1 MTERLRH
8 SANRLRDVLVK
19 LPRFVKTSI
28 VVTTDLLGFAI
39 CVVFA
44 LWLIALGNVIET
56 HTAVVFATAVVSLLL
71 AWWLGMYRSVVR
83 YLGLDLLISATLT
96 AVGSGVAGAAL
107 MHAFVFDGTPKRWAV
122 AYGIFAF
129 LYICG
134 SRYFARL
141 LLADRRSMQDREN
154 VIIYGAGS
162 TGVQLAKVL
171 RDGTDY
177 VPVAML
183 DDNPIMQGRRV
194 GGFEVYPAAAVK
206 DLCERLSVGT
216 LLLAMPSANL
226 RRRRKVLEQLSE
238 FPIRVQTVP
247 AYGDIV
253 SGKARVDELSD
264 VAVNDLLGRDPVP
277 PDPDLLHLC
286 VADKSVLVTGAGG
299 SIGSELCRQ
308 ILRLNPRQLVLLEIS
323 ETALYR
329 INKELNDL
337 IAVNELKCEL
347 VPILGSVSR
356 QQKLCE
362 TMRVFDVETVYH
374 AAAYKHVPLVEH
386 NMFEGIGNNVFG
398 TLRTAKAAI
407 DAGVETFVLIS
418 TDKAVNPTSI
428 MGASKRL
435 AEMVLQAYARE
446 DSATRFCMVRFGN
459 VLESSGS
466 VVPLFREQI
475 RNGGPV
481 TVTHRDI
488 IRYFMTIPEAAE
500 LVIQAGAMAKGGDVF
515 VLDMGEPVR
524 VQDLAHRMIKLM
536 GLSVMDDDNPDGD
549 IEVQYIGLRP
559 AEKLYEELLI
569 GSNVSGTRHP
579 RICRA
584 DEDCLLLNE
593 ILEMIDGLAA
603 ASRDLD
609 FERARSLLRNAVKEY
624 RPQNGIEDRIWM
636 ARSGHSSSETRT
648 DKIVEFPGRDST
660 A

>member
-1 MTERLRH
+1 MTERLRL
-8 SANRLRDVLVK
+8 SAYRLRDVLVR
-19 LPRFVKTSI
+19 LPRFVKTLI
-28 VVTTDLLGFAI
+28 VVLTDLLGFAL
-39 CVVFA
+39 CVVCA
-44 LWLIALGNVIET
+44 LWLIALGKVIET
-56 HTAVVFATAVVSLLL
+56 HPAVVFATAVVSLLL

-83 YLGLDLLISATLT
+83 YLGLDLLISAVLT
-96 AVGSGVAGAAL
+96 AAGSGLVGAV
-107 MHAFVFDGTPKRWAV
+107 MMQVYVFGGTPRRWAV
-122 AYGIFAF
+122 AYGIFSF
-129 LYICG
+129 IYICG
-134 SRYFARL
+134 SRYLARL
-141 LLADRRSMQDREN
+141 LLADRRASRNREK

-162 TGVQLAKVL
+162 TGVQLARVL
-171 RDGTDY
+171 REGTEY
-177 VPVAML
+177 LPVAML
-183 DDNPIMQGRRV
+183 DDNPIIQGRKV
-194 GGFEVYPAAAVK
+194 GGFEVYPPAAVK
-206 DLCERLSVGT
+206 VLCEELSVNT

-253 SGKARVDELSD
+253 SGKASVDELTD

-286 VADKSVLVTGAGG
+286 ITGKNVLVTGAGG

-308 ILRLNPRQLVLLEIS
+308 ILQLNPKRLVLQEIS
-323 ETALYR
+323 ETALYQ
-329 INKELNDL
+329 ISNELNHLVAGNDSG
-337 IAVNELKCEL
+337 CEL
-347 VPILGSVSR
+347 VPILGTVNNE
-356 QQKLCE
+356 QKLSE
-362 TMRVFDVETVYH
+362 TMRVFGVETVYH

-386 NMFEGIGNNVFG
+386 NLLEGIGNNVVG
-398 TLRTAKAAI
+398 TLRTARAAI

-418 TDKAVNPTSI
+418 TDKAVNPTSV
-428 MGASKRL
+428 MGATKRL
-435 AEMVLQAYARE
+435 AEMILQAYARE
-446 DSATRFCMVRFGN
+446 DLSTRFCMVRFGN

-475 RNGGPV
+475 RRGGPV

-524 VQDLAHRMIKLM
+524 VKDLAYRMIKLM

-549 IEVQYIGLRP
+549 IEIRYIGLRP

-584 DEDCLLLNE
+584 DEDCLP
-593 ILEMIDGLAA
+593 LEQVTWIIDELEA
-603 ASRDLD
+603 ASRKLD
-609 FERARSLLRNAVKEY
+609 FERARTVLGEAIAEY
-624 RPQNGIEDRIWM
+624 RPQNGIEDRIWV
-636 ARSGHSSSETRT
+636 ARRSTTGDNAGP
-648 DKIVEFPGRDST
+648 DKIVDFPARDES

>member
-8 SANRLRDVLVK
+8 SAYRLRDALVK
-19 LPRFVKTSI
+19 LPRLTKTAI
-28 VVTTDLLGFAI
+28 VFSADLLGFAL
-39 CVVFA
+39 CVVCA
-44 LWLIALGNVIET
+44 LWLIALGQVIET
-56 HTAVVFATAVVSLLL
+56 HTAVVFATAVVSLML
-71 AWWLGMYRSVVR
+71 AWWLGLYRSVVR
-83 YLGLDLLISATLT
+83 YLGLDLLISAVLT
-96 AVGSGVAGAAL
+96 AVGSGIAGAVL
-107 MHAFVFDGTPKRWAV
+107 MQVFIFDGTPRRWAV
-122 AYGIFAF
+122 AYGVFAL

-134 SRYFARL
+134 SRYLARL
-141 LLADRRSMQDREN
+141 LLADRRASRNREK

-162 TGVQLAKVL
+162 TGVQLANVL
-171 RDGTDY
+171 REGTDY
-177 VPVAML
+177 LPVAML

-194 GGFEVYPAAAVK
+194 GGFEVYPPAAVK
-206 DLCERLSVGT
+206 VLCEELSVAT

-226 RRRRKVLEQLSE
+226 RTRRQVLEQLSE

-277 PDPDLLHLC
+277 PDPELLRMC
-286 VADKSVLVTGAGG
+286 VAGKSVMVTGAGG
-299 SIGSELCRQ
+299 SIGGELCRQ
-308 ILRLNPRQLVLLEIS
+308 ILRLKPKRLVLQEIS
-323 ETALYR
+323 ETALYS
-329 INKELNDL
+329 ISNELEEL
-337 IAVNELKCEL
+337 IAGDGARCEL
-347 VPILGSVSR
+347 VPILGSVNQ

-374 AAAYKHVPLVEH
+374 ATAYKHVPLVEH
-386 NMFEGIGNNVFG
+386 NLFEGISNNVFG
-398 TLRTAKAAI
+398 TLYAARAAI
-407 DAGVETFVLIS
+407 DASVETFVLIS

-435 AEMVLQAYARE
+435 AEMLLQAYARE
-446 DSATRFCMVRFGN
+446 ATQTHFCMVRFGN

-475 RNGGPV
+475 RKGGPV

-500 LVIQAGAMAKGGDVF
+500 LVIQAGAMASGGDVF

-524 VQDLAHRMIKLM
+524 VKDLAYRMIKLM
-536 GLSVMDDDNPDGD
+536 GLSVMDEDNPDGD
-549 IEVQYIGLRP
+549 IEIKYVGLRP

-569 GSNVSGTRHP
+569 GSNVAGTRHP

-584 DEDCLLLNE
+584 DEEWLPLDR
-593 ILEMIDGLAA
+593 ISSIIDELAE
-603 ASRDLD
+603 ASQDLD
-609 FERARSLLRNAVKEY
+609 FERARALLSLAVKEY
-624 RPQNGIEDRIWM
+624 SPQNGIEDRIWM
-636 ARSGHSSSETRT
+636 ARSGDRTVDTRT
-648 DKIVEFPGRDST
+648 DTVVDFPGRDGL